1 MELFFGSFQSAGR
14 KSKSCQHNLDIL
26 SAEYVAISYI
36 ISIYIFIY
44 TCTFGLVTRFCQ
56 QNIVLSH
63 VKLSPWSTS
72 FLGPME
78 LFLVGL
84 ILPAEYPNSAGRI
97 LRFCRQNIV
106 LSHMI
111 YLHIYTSALYWAV
124 TQFCQQNLDIFSKI
138 FILSWHNH
146 IFSDSWFDFVGRIS
160 KFWQQNIEIL
170 LSDSGYSIGR
180 IFCHCLYYIYMYIH
194 LHFWGCNSIL
204 PAEYGYSAGRI
215 LCYLML

>member
-14 KSKSCQHNLDIL
+14 KSKSCQHILDIL
-26 SAEYVAISYI
+26 PAEYVAIYYI

-97 LRFCRQNIV
+97 LRFCRQNI
-106 LSHMI
+106 
-111 YLHIYTSALYWAV
+111 
-124 TQFCQQNLDIFSKI
+124 
-138 FILSWHNH
+138 
-146 IFSDSWFDFVGRIS
+146 
-160 KFWQQNIEIL
+160 EIL
-170 LSDSGYSIGR
+170 PAEYCAISYDISS
-180 IFCHCLYYIYMYIH
+180 YIYICT
-194 LHFWGCNSIL
+194 LLGRNSIL
-204 PAEYGYSAGRI
+204 PAESEYFQQNIHIILAQSYIFRLLVWFCWQSIQILTAEYWDSAIRFWI
-215 LCYLML
+215 LYRQNILPLPVLYLYVYTPPLSGL

>member
-1 MELFFGSFQSAGR
+1 MFQKRGRLSCTKLSPWSRSFISRMELFFGSFQSAGR
-14 KSKSCQHNLDIL
+14 KSKSCQHILDIL
-26 SAEYVAISYI
+26 PAEYVAIYYI

-97 LRFCRQNIV
+97 LRFCRQNI
-106 LSHMI
+106 
-111 YLHIYTSALYWAV
+111 
-124 TQFCQQNLDIFSKI
+124 
-138 FILSWHNH
+138 
-146 IFSDSWFDFVGRIS
+146 
-160 KFWQQNIEIL
+160 EIL
-170 LSDSGYSIGR
+170 PAEYCAISYDISS
-180 IFCHCLYYIYMYIH
+180 YIYICT
-194 LHFWGCNSIL
+194 LLGCNSIL
-204 PAEYGYSAGRI
+204 PAESEYFQQNIHII
-215 LCYLML
+215 LAQSYIFRLLV